1 MDPEV
6 PNEEGGAAGW
16 VEECGGA
23 CLPQAG
29 AAQAKTLFL
38 SAPGSVVVS
47 LRCHQ
52 GL

>member
-1 MDPEV
+1 MKR
-6 PNEEGGAAGW
+6 GGAAGW

-38 SAPGSVVVS
+38 SAPGSAVVS